1 MLDSIYSDQHGWEP
15 FLNLKSATT
24 TKITIRSIDLLRYR
38 DTYLVRTESEDG
50 AVGIVMT
57 NSRCKFLYPM
67 FKELV
72 VPAFLGRDARDLEQL
87 VKDVYIFRNNYKYQG
102 TASPMPR
109 RVYST
114 CSGR

>member
-50 AVGIVMT
+50 AVGIAMT

-67 FKELV
+67 
-72 VPAFLGRDARDLEQL
+72 PAAMR
-87 VKDVYIFRNNYKYQG
+87 
-102 TASPMPR
+102 ASASNSPSQ
-109 RVYST
+109 ST
-114 CSGR
+114 KSLAFNWSTGNSRGAP